1 RHSMT
6 ENLSTNSVFDR
17 HYQDVDD
24 RGNFVAVLYYF
35 LPFPLFPFY
44 ITIVAFYMRYRVT
57 FWEFEPCPK
66 TAIFG

>member
-1 RHSMT
+1 MT

-35 LPFPLFPFY
+35 
-44 ITIVAFYMRYRVT
+44 
-57 FWEFEPCPK
+57 
-66 TAIFG
+66 AIPSIPILYHNCGILHALLRNVLGI